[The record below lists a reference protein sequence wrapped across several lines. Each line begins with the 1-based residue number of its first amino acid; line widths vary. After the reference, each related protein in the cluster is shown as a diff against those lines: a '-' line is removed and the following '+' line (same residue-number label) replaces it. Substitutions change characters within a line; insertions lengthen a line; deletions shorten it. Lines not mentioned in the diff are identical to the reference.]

1 MEAFVQISALL
12 AIAVII
18 SLIMRLLKQPLIIG
32 YILAGLFVGPSFLGL
47 IDNAESLETFSSFG
61 IALLLFI
68 VGLGLNPKIIKEV
81 GKVSLLTG
89 LGQVI
94 FTTIIGFIL
103 VYGLGYGAIGSL
115 YVAIAL
121 TFSSTI
127 IILKLLTDK
136 RDQNKLYGKISIGFL
151 LVQDLVATFAL
162 LVASA
167 SGNGG
172 LELQELILL
181 VSKGL
186 IVVITV
192 ILFVNLVI
200 NKISKFIAKSQELL
214 FLFAMAWGFG
224 IASIT
229 HIGGFSLEVGALFA
243 GISIASLPYAQE
255 IAIRLRPLRDFFI
268 VLFFIALGS
277 RLEIASI
284 GEIFWQ
290 AIGLSLFVLVGNP
303 IIVMIIM
310 MVLGYTKKTSFKAGL
325 TVAQISEFSIIF
337 ILLGQKNGQVSDNAV
352 YLVTLVGIITIAL
365 STYMI
370 MYSSQLYDFLANRL
384 KFLKDTGNKS
394 DKEYRHDYS
403 IVLVGYQR
411 GGHEFVK
418 NFKEMHRR
426 FVVIDYDPEAIELLQ
441 RRNIP
446 HIYGDIQDADLLDEI
461 GINKVKLLVSTI
473 TDFDT
478 NLFIIKQLE
487 HVNPGAVSII
497 HADNIHQAEQLYAY
511 GASYVMLPHY
521 IGSERMSSFIKKNG
535 FDKTE
540 FRKFREEHLHQLQ
553 AHYQ

>member
-12 AIAVII
+12 VVAVVI
-18 SLIMRLLKQPLIIG
+18 SIIMRLLKQPLIIG
-32 YILAGLFVGPSFLGL
+32 YILAGLLVGPSFFGL
-47 IDNAESLETFSSFG
+47 IDSADSLETFSSFG

-94 FTTIIGFIL
+94 FTTIIGFVL
-103 VYGLGYGAIGSL
+103 VYSLGYGAIGSL

-172 LELQELILL
+172 LELKELLL
-181 VSKGL
+181 LASKGVL
-186 IVVITV
+186 VVV
-192 ILFVNLVI
+192 AVVLCVNLVI

-229 HIGGFSLEVGALFA
+229 HLGGFSLEVGALFA

-255 IAIRLRPLRDFFI
+255 IAIRLKPLRDFFI

-277 RLEIASI
+277 RLEIASMS
-284 GEIFWQ
+284 EIFWQ
-290 AIGLSLFVLVGNP
+290 AIGLSIFVLVGNP

-310 MVLGYTKKTSFKAGL
+310 TLLSYTKKTSFKSGL

-370 MYSSQLYDFLANRL
+370 MYSNQLYEFLGNRL
-384 KFLKDTGNKS
+384 KFLKDADNKS
-394 DKEYRHDYS
+394 DKESHHEYS

-446 HIYGDIQDADLLDEI
+446 HVYGDIQDADLLDEI

-521 IGSERMSSFIKKNG
+521 IGSERMSNFIKKNG
-535 FDKTE
+535 FDKNE